1 MIHLRLWRFEV
12 LPEMEARFV
21 AAYKADGDWAR
32 LFATDPGFIRTDLWR
47 ETDGAYVTADHW
59 ESAAAYERFQAGSGD
74 AYRQLDPDKRISTLS
89 KRLAIAHAPTVAKFA
104 EGLRLVGMPE

>member
-1 MIHLRLWRFEV
+1 MVLGYRYEVQLDRRAAFERV
-12 LPEMEARFV
+12 YGPA
-21 AAYKADGDWAR
+21 GDWAR

-74 AYRQLDPDKRISTLS
+74 AYRQLDVELED
-89 KRLAIAHAPTVAKFA
+89 IAGVETFLGAFELIP
-104 EGLRLVGMPE
+104 

>member
-32 LFATDPGFIRTDLWR
+32 LFATDPGLIRTDLWR

-74 AYRQLDPDKRISTLS
+74 AYRQLDLE
-89 KRLAIAHAPTVAKFA
+89 LEGIAGVETFLGAFELIP
-104 EGLRLVGMPE
+104 